1 MAERIAEKK
10 KRVVIT
16 GIGVISPNGIGKI
29 KFWDAL
35 KNGISGIKKIT
46 SFDASSFPCQIAGEI
61 SDFNP
66 LDFLEKKEAR
76 RMSRC
81 THFAV
86 AAARLALDDA
96 VFKTHLTPEV
106 KMGIALGVSTSALD
120 LIEKEHQ
127 AFLKS
132 GVSAISPTSVFS
144 ASPNASATEVANSL
158 GLSGFKQTVAND
170 CTSGLDA
177 VGLIFEKIKN
187 GELSLGICGGVDAPI
202 TPLLW
207 GGFCRSGLALNRK
220 DNPESASRPFDLKRT
235 AGIISEGAALLVL
248 EEMEQALQRHAPL
261 YGELIGYGSGSNKEV
276 EKGMADAIQKALLQA
291 LIFPSEI
298 DYISAHGPSHVLIDR
313 AETDAIKNIFG
324 LGAYR
329 IPISSIKSMIGNPFT
344 AAGSF
349 QLAAVPLTFLEGVI
363 PPTINYEYPDPACD
377 LDYVPNKPR
386 YNDVKVA
393 LVNSHGMAGGN
404 VVLLVKKCL
413 I

>member
-1 MAERIAEKK
+1 MAKRIAEEK

-29 KFWDAL
+29 KFWNAL

-61 SDFNP
+61 TDFNP

-76 RMSRC
+76 RMARC

-86 AAARLALDDA
+86 AAAQLALNDAAFKPRLAPA
-96 VFKTHLTPEV
+96 GTI
-106 KMGIALGVSTSALD
+106 GIALGVSTSALD

-144 ASPNASATEVANSL
+144 ASPNAAATEIANFL
-158 GLSGFKQTVAND
+158 GLSGFRQTLAND

-177 VGLIFEKIKN
+177 VGVIFEKIKN
-187 GELSLGICGGVDAPI
+187 GELLLGICGGVDAPI

-220 DNPESASRPFDLKRT
+220 EDPETASRPFDLKRT
-235 AGIISEGAALLVL
+235 AGIISEGASLLIL
-248 EEMEQALQRHAPL
+248 EEMEQALQRHAPI
-261 YGELIGYGSGSNKEV
+261 YGELIGYGSSSSKEV
-276 EKGMADAIQKALLQA
+276 AEGMADAIQKALLQA
-291 LIFPSEI
+291 LVSPSEI
-298 DYISAHGPSHVLIDR
+298 DYISAHGPSHIMIDK
-313 AETDAIKNIFG
+313 AETDAIKKIFG
-324 LGAYR
+324 SGAYR
-329 IPISSIKSMIGNPFT
+329 IPVSSIKSMIGNPFT

-349 QLAAVPLTFLEGVI
+349 QLAAVPLTFLEGII

-377 LDYVPNKPR
+377 LDYVPNKSR
-386 YNDVKVA
+386 CNEVKVA